1 MNIQKTS
8 GKPLPLVVCEWLD
21 AYTVAG
27 WENLDPS
34 EELTTT
40 YGLLAYKDRK
50 WVVLAMTHCPG
61 KDEGYFGNL
70 WYIPR
75 SVVRS
80 IRTIDPEQMPRP
92 VVSDPPSALP
102 PTGDHVGGGS
112 TD

>member
-1 MNIQKTS
+1 MSTRKTF
-8 GKPLPLVVCEWLD
+8 GKPPQLVVCEWLD

-27 WENLDPS
+27 WDDIDPS
-34 EELTTT
+34 DELTTT
-40 YGLLAYKDRK
+40 YGLLAYKDKK

-61 KDEGYFGNL
+61 KDGGSIGNL

-75 SVVRS
+75 SMVRS
-80 IRTIDPEQMPRP
+80 IRTINIEHMPRP
-92 VVSDPPSALP
+92 GVSDPPSALP